1 MPCPCLCLTDTQGFS
16 CPWYNY
22 LKPSCCCRHV
32 PQPVLLFPC
41 RLQKRE
47 HELQEKAARASAALP
62 GIEASLAK
70 ARARTA
76 AIAQK
81 VEGLRQRRQRLQVGF
96 LGKEVHL
103 GDGPSTPAG
112 PSNDGAVLRQDW
124 SLTWC
129 IS

>member
-22 LKPSCCCRHV
+22 FKPSCCCRHI

-62 GIEASLAK
+62 GTEASLAE
-70 ARARTA
+70 AHARTA

-81 VEGLRQRRQRLQVGF
+81 VECLRQRRQRLQVGF
-96 LGKEVHL
+96 
-103 GDGPSTPAG
+103 GPER
-112 PSNDGAVLRQDW
+112 GA
-124 SLTWC
+124 
-129 IS
+129 